1 MSTVVRISDE
11 LANDAKHR
19 SKVEQRSMTA
29 QLEYWAKIGKA
40 AEDNPDLPFAFIKE
54 TMVARSEIESSY
66 SGSTGRCFLSTS
78 SQQSCPARRS
88 PNSTLCWCIS

>member
-1 MSTVVRISDE
+1 MTYVAKCYKLVFMSTVVRISDE
-11 LANDAKHR
+11 LAMDAKHR

-54 TMVARSEIESSY
+54 TMVARSEIESSQGEEY
-66 SGSTGRCFLSTS
+66 VFG
-78 SQQSCPARRS
+78 
-88 PNSTLCWCIS
+88 